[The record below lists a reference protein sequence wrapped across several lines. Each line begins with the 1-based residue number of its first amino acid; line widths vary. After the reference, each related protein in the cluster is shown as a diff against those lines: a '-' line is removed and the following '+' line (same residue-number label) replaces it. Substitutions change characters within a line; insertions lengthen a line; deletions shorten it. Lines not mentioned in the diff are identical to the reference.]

1 MSRKLANTD
10 SIAAFIADWQRERP
24 DLDPWPLGIF
34 GRTSRIVSHF
44 LKRADS
50 WLSPLGLSWETF
62 SLIAALRRSGK
73 PYELN
78 PTELQRQSL
87 LTSGAMTNRINR
99 VEALGLV
106 ERRPDS
112 NDGRGVIV
120 RLTPAGRALADKA
133 IAVHFSQSANVLGT
147 LNAREREQLHQL
159 LAKLLNSLENAP
171 PAPAATTVPTTT
183 RIPITTPPPAPI
195 ALKLLPGEA
204 VVGEISQPFA
214 AKLVHKDG
222 SSPGG
227 ACTIRLAAAVLLS
240 GNKKVPPNTVLAV
253 AKDGTIAPAADA
265 ATAGTALAWKFTKT
279 KDVMVSVA
287 GGPVKTLYDYLKE
300 TGATSISKHKA
311 WKAGSVPTTLD
322 FAGSAAGSASPGVL
336 FVPSS
341 AVHRVAGGHCIG
353 RPGRAAWLGMGIA
366 LRRGVPTAPLRSHEP
381 LS

>member
-1 MSRKLANTD
+1 MSRKPANTD
-10 SIAAFIADWQRERP
+10 SITAFIADWQRERP

-34 GRTSRIVSHF
+34 GRTSRIDSHF

-73 PYELN
+73 PYALN

-147 LNAREREQLHQL
+147 LNARERDQLDLL

-171 PAPAATTVPTTT
+171 PAPAATA
-183 RIPITTPPPAPI
+183 R
-195 ALKLLPGEA
+195 
-204 VVGEISQPFA
+204 
-214 AKLVHKDG
+214 
-222 SSPGG
+222 
-227 ACTIRLAAAVLLS
+227 
-240 GNKKVPPNTVLAV
+240 KKP
-253 AKDGTIAPAADA
+253 
-265 ATAGTALAWKFTKT
+265 
-279 KDVMVSVA
+279 
-287 GGPVKTLYDYLKE
+287 
-300 TGATSISKHKA
+300 
-311 WKAGSVPTTLD
+311 
-322 FAGSAAGSASPGVL
+322 
-336 FVPSS
+336 
-341 AVHRVAGGHCIG
+341 R
-353 RPGRAAWLGMGIA
+353 
-366 LRRGVPTAPLRSHEP
+366 
-381 LS
+381 

>member
-50 WLSPLGLSWETF
+50 WLSPRGLSWETF

-171 PAPAATTVPTTT
+171 PAPAATA
-183 RIPITTPPPAPI
+183 R
-195 ALKLLPGEA
+195 
-204 VVGEISQPFA
+204 
-214 AKLVHKDG
+214 
-222 SSPGG
+222 
-227 ACTIRLAAAVLLS
+227 
-240 GNKKVPPNTVLAV
+240 KKP
-253 AKDGTIAPAADA
+253 
-265 ATAGTALAWKFTKT
+265 
-279 KDVMVSVA
+279 
-287 GGPVKTLYDYLKE
+287 
-300 TGATSISKHKA
+300 
-311 WKAGSVPTTLD
+311 
-322 FAGSAAGSASPGVL
+322 
-336 FVPSS
+336 
-341 AVHRVAGGHCIG
+341 R
-353 RPGRAAWLGMGIA
+353 
-366 LRRGVPTAPLRSHEP
+366 
-381 LS
+381 

>member
-1 MSRKLANTD
+1 MSRKPANTD
-10 SIAAFIADWQRERP
+10 SITAFIADWQRERP

-171 PAPAATTVPTTT
+171 PAPAATA
-183 RIPITTPPPAPI
+183 R
-195 ALKLLPGEA
+195 
-204 VVGEISQPFA
+204 
-214 AKLVHKDG
+214 
-222 SSPGG
+222 
-227 ACTIRLAAAVLLS
+227 
-240 GNKKVPPNTVLAV
+240 KKP
-253 AKDGTIAPAADA
+253 
-265 ATAGTALAWKFTKT
+265 
-279 KDVMVSVA
+279 
-287 GGPVKTLYDYLKE
+287 
-300 TGATSISKHKA
+300 
-311 WKAGSVPTTLD
+311 
-322 FAGSAAGSASPGVL
+322 
-336 FVPSS
+336 
-341 AVHRVAGGHCIG
+341 R
-353 RPGRAAWLGMGIA
+353 
-366 LRRGVPTAPLRSHEP
+366 
-381 LS
+381 

>member
-147 LNAREREQLHQL
+147 LNAREREQLDQL
-159 LAKLLNSLENAP
+159 LKKLLNSLENAP
-171 PAPAATTVPTTT
+171 PAPAATA
-183 RIPITTPPPAPI
+183 RK
-195 ALKLLPGEA
+195 KL
-204 VVGEISQPFA
+204 
-214 AKLVHKDG
+214 
-222 SSPGG
+222 
-227 ACTIRLAAAVLLS
+227 R
-240 GNKKVPPNTVLAV
+240 
-253 AKDGTIAPAADA
+253 
-265 ATAGTALAWKFTKT
+265 
-279 KDVMVSVA
+279 
-287 GGPVKTLYDYLKE
+287 
-300 TGATSISKHKA
+300 
-311 WKAGSVPTTLD
+311 
-322 FAGSAAGSASPGVL
+322 
-336 FVPSS
+336 
-341 AVHRVAGGHCIG
+341 
-353 RPGRAAWLGMGIA
+353 
-366 LRRGVPTAPLRSHEP
+366 
-381 LS
+381 